1 MANLTQEKKQEMQ
14 NTAGF
19 SSESL
24 AERFNQELERATNL
38 RDNMEALAPSQHRT
52 AEMIG
57 DTSDL
62 PEGMSPTQTR
72 LRGTAAGTAFAAAQ
86 SQYGQANVLE
96 ILGQMMQL
104 QQDSRSAEQD
114 AINLKLK
121 QEEYNQLLAKRGLK
135 LDEFG
140 QPVGMTDEE
149 LASAQLY
156 SGDPVVWLKSQPG
169 GLKIAKNETTVT
181 GLETTAEAIYNAGGI
196 AKYLDINP
204 DAMYSND
211 EQKALSAKKDTL
223 FNVRTALAYFDD
235 NGRAPG
241 VGPFTGLFGN
251 LFIGK
256 EGETVR
262 ENIAQISNEKIKEM
276 SGAAV
281 SDKEAKR
288 LMQQLPN
295 KTDKDSTIK
304 RKLQAIEASIVIG
317 EELKKIA
324 LVEEMGSIDEAYLKY
339 GPELYE
345 ALGQEV
351 PKWLTDELAKKPQAK
366 TKNKTAKDYAN
377 EIWQ

>member
-1 MANLTQEKKQEMQ
+1 MANLTDEQKKDMQ

-24 AERFNQELERATNL
+24 AERLNQELARASSL
-38 RDNMEALAPSQHRT
+38 RDDMEALAPSQHRT

-57 DTSDL
+57 DVSNL
-62 PEGMSPTQTR
+62 PAGMSPTQAR

-96 ILGQMMQL
+96 VLGQMMQL
-104 QQDSRSAEQD
+104 QQDSRAAEQD

-121 QEEYNQLLAKRGLK
+121 QEEYNQLLSKRGLK

-140 QPVGMTDEE
+140 QPVGMSDEE
-149 LASAQLY
+149 LASAKLY
-156 SGDPVVWLKSQPG
+156 AGDPVVWLKSLPG
-169 GLKIAKNETTVT
+169 GYRIAQNESSVA
-181 GLETTAEAIYNAGGI
+181 GLESTAQAVYNAGGI
-196 AKYLDINP
+196 PEYLELNP
-204 DAMYSND
+204 DAIYSNK
-211 EQKALSAKKDTL
+211 EKEAMNAKKDIL
-223 FNVRTALAYFDD
+223 SSVRTALAYFDEK
-235 NGRAPG
+235 GRAPG

-262 ENIAQISNEKIKEM
+262 ENIAKISNEKIKEM

-281 SDKEAKR
+281 SDQEAKR
-288 LMQQLPN
+288 LMQELPS

-304 RKLQAIEASIVIG
+304 RKLEAIEASIVVG

-324 LVEEMGSIDEAYLKY
+324 IVEGITHDQAYIKY
-339 GPELYE
+339 GGELYK
-345 ALGQEV
+345 ALGQDI
-351 PKWLTDELAKKPQAK
+351 PKWLEDEIAKNPQNTKPRSAEE
-366 TKNKTAKDYAN
+366 YAN
-377 EIWQ
+377 EIWK